1 MNAGNNMS
9 TQKYSA
15 LHTYKAAQVM
25 LTVLAKKLDS
35 APLLVFPSGMK
46 MTSAGSID
54 PAFLASWNEQMLEIM
69 QNKSD
74 VKGSTS
80 EMEDI
85 PMSTNE
91 GFQVLIGFLADY
103 EKTLMSDD
111 QMHQVLKT
119 LQEES
124 EQIVD
129 NRPSDG
135 YWQQWSACLGL
146 VKPES

>member
-1 MNAGNNMS
+1 
-9 TQKYSA
+9 
-15 LHTYKAAQVM
+15 
-25 LTVLAKKLDS
+25 
-35 APLLVFPSGMK
+35 
-46 MTSAGSID
+46 MTSVGSID

-80 EMEDI
+80 EMEVI

-111 QMHQVLKT
+111 QMQQVLKT
-119 LQEES
+119 LREES

-135 YWQQWSACLGL
+135 FWKQWSACLGL
-146 VKPES
+146 VKSDS